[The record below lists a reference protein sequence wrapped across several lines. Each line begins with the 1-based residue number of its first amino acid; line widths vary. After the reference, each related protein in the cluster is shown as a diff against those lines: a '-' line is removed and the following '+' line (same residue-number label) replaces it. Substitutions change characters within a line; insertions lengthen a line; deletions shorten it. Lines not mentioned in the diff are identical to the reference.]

1 MSPSRGRRRRRAQG
15 EARGSTERAATQP
28 RKQRAAAAEGRARPL
43 GSARGGAAR
52 CWRRAPAAPRGR
64 FPPGQ
69 QPRALPGAPGCP
81 REPGRRWR
89 GGTPR
94 WGMGGATGTGG
105 LKEAA
110 RSPGGPASG
119 EGSRGALHPLS
130 RWRRGGAP
138 PLPWLPALRPA
149 HLRFSG
155 GVGVVRGESCREG
168 SEGTRGPPTSSSS
181 PLGAL
186 L

>member
-43 GSARGGAAR
+43 GSARGGA
-52 CWRRAPAAPRGR
+52 APAAPRGR

-110 RSPGGPASG
+110 RSPGGPAGG